1 MNVFHDDVSRR
12 ELFQNRT
19 KAKMTEYNEETLSN
33 NNNNNNACFC
43 IRENS
48 NGFFWL
54 SVLLLSVAV
63 ILPLEILDI
72 VYRNK
77 SFWVGLYG
85 SEDVGETAWCEA
97 IDADVTDFI
106 IEPWNSRSDY
116 AFMAWGSFLLVLG
129 LFDLRAIV
137 ILKKKTE
144 TETSDAVNQPT
155 TTTRP
160 PGSNTNT
167 NTNRIESA
175 LPPFH
180 DEEERQSND
189 KDDVEEGPSNASISV
204 PPTQSQSQSQSPFR
218 ELKRVPNP
226 LFRYPHITIANGIF
240 NILHGL
246 GSFWNH
252 ACECGAGGRADV
264 SGMLSVTVFP
274 LFYTPVQLLLVS
286 DSGRKHTNCWRCFDG
301 LVSMIPPI
309 GQTLFF
315 VLVWFEIA
323 PSTLTFTIVMACTVG
338 VLPLVFV
345 YLYCWR
351 NRRTI
356 ATAAATAGQGQGR
369 QQQNHRL
376 RLWLYPLGLA
386 CFGFGYW
393 AWELDVDKV
402 WCFQEGVLKVLQGHA
417 VWHLL
422 TAVAL
427 ICVYWLYRSE
437 ELTLTILATSTTAD
451 AVDND
456 SASET
461 AVEIM
466 GTPVFAEYP
475 VQTDIANNTRDL

>member
-1 MNVFHDDVSRR
+1 M
-12 ELFQNRT
+12 T
-19 KAKMTEYNEETLSN
+19 KVEMTEYNEHHDRDAIAVTLSN
-33 NNNNNNACFC
+33 THRCDNDNNNNSNNNVCFC
-43 IRENS
+43 IRKNS
-48 NGFFWL
+48 RVVFWTA
-54 SVLLLSVAV
+54 VLLLSVAV

-77 SFWVGLYG
+77 SFWINLYG
-85 SEDVGETAWCEA
+85 SEDVGEAAWCEA

-116 AFMAWGSFLLVLG
+116 VFMAWGCFLLVLG
-129 LFDLRAIV
+129 FSDLRV
-137 ILKKKTE
+137 IFLQQKQKQA
-144 TETSDAVNQPT
+144 TSSTTNQQQQDHPGPT
-155 TTTRP
+155 RT
-160 PGSNTNT
+160 
-167 NTNRIESA
+167 RIESA
-175 LPPFH
+175 VPPFH
-180 DEEERQSND
+180 DEEERHDNG
-189 KDDVEEGPSNASISV
+189 KHVPGAVHAAMALEEGPSNSSISV
-204 PPTQSQSQSQSPFR
+204 RSPFR
-218 ELKRVPNP
+218 ELKQVPNP
-226 LFRYPHITIANGIF
+226 LFRYPHITMVNGIF

-274 LFYTPVQLLLVS
+274 LFYTPVQLLLIS
-286 DSGRKHTNCWRCFDG
+286 DGKQSNASSCTKPCFDG

-315 VLVWFEIA
+315 VLVWFDVA

-338 VLPLVFV
+338 ILPLVFA

-351 NRRTI
+351 NKGKI
-356 ATAAATAGQGQGR
+356 MKATAGR
-369 QQQNHRL
+369 PQQQHRL

-437 ELTLTILATSTTAD
+437 ELTLVSTSTD
-451 AVDND
+451 VVDDD
-456 SASET
+456 SASG
-461 AVEIM
+461 AGVEIIEM
-466 GTPVFAEYP
+466 PVFAQHP
-475 VQTDIANNTRDL
+475 VHADIVDT